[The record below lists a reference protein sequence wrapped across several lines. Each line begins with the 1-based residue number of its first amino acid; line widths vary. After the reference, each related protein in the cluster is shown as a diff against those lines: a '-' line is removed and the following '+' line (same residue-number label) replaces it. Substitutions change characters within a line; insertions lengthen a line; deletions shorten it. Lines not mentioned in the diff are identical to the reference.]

1 MVGPL
6 NVRDTIKPLPRD
18 LEELVSNSGGHGFI
32 IVSFGSQVASL
43 PSREKVDMLAT
54 AFGKLKQLVVWRL
67 KGILCFVRSL
77 WLHKGHL
84 RQQLMSYILILH
96 VFYLQRAPMD
106 VPLFFKISLWPLLFS
121 NIQQILWK
129 RKKSMWKVEK
139 NPLFSPS
146 YVSLTVKQRMGSFHD
161 LRFTLRKVG
170 RFMLLYRSKIPNL
183 AEKLALRRF
192 VCRWSHIAR
201 TWTFGKEVPKN
212 KTEQKIMVM

>member
-18 LEELVSNSGGHGFI
+18 LEEFVSNSGGHGFI

-106 VPLFFKISLWPLLFS
+106 VPLFFKNSLWPLLFS

-129 RKKSMWKVEK
+129 RKKINVGGWKKSIILPFLCLSYCQAK
-139 NPLFSPS
+139 NGVFSWS
-146 YVSLTVKQRMGSFHD
+146 KVHLKESREVHD
-161 LRFTLRKVG
+161 ALPVQNPKSG
-170 RFMLLYRSKIPNL
+170 R
-183 AEKLALRRF
+183 ET
-192 VCRWSHIAR
+192 C
-201 TWTFGKEVPKN
+201 T
-212 KTEQKIMVM
+212 